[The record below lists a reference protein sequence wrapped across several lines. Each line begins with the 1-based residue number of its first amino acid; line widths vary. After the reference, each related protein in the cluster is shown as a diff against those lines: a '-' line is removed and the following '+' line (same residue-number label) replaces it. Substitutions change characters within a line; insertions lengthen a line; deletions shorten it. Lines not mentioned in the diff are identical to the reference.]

1 VAAGGHA
8 VSTFEFRPQP
18 KPGSERVT
26 KRGTTLRPAPNPNT
40 PARDRVYAFVKSQPC
55 LACGAAGPSEAA
67 HIHAIASLKVKGQA
81 IRRGHKGLA
90 ALAAIPLCQ
99 PCHTGPAGI
108 HSMREDKWL
117 DKRIAGG
124 RAAALEFVA
133 LSLAQALE
141 EVAA

>member
-1 VAAGGHA
+1 

-26 KRGTTLRPAPNPNT
+26 KRGTTLRPQANPNT
-40 PARDRVYAFVKSQPC
+40 PARDKVYAFVKAQPC
-55 LACGAAGPSEAA
+55 LACGAAGPSDAA

-90 ALAAIPLCQ
+90 ALACLPLC
-99 PCHTGPAGI
+99 PSCHTGPQGI

-117 DKRIAGG
+117 QARIPGG
-124 RAAALEFVA
+124 RQGALEFVA

-141 EVAA
+141 EAA

>member
-1 VAAGGHA
+1 

-26 KRGTTLRPAPNPNT
+26 KRGTTLRPSPNPNT

-55 LACGAAGPSEAA
+55 LACGAAGPSDAA

-81 IRRGHKGLA
+81 VRRGHKGLA
-90 ALAAIPLCQ
+90 ALACLPLCPQ
-99 PCHTGPAGI
+99 CHTGPQGI

-141 EVAA
+141 EAA

>member
-1 VAAGGHA
+1 

-18 KPGSERVT
+18 KKQAERVT
-26 KRGTTLRPAPNPNT
+26 KRGTTLRPQANPNT
-40 PARDRVYAFVKSQPC
+40 PARDRVYAFVKAQPC

-81 IRRGHKGLA
+81 VRRGHKGLA
-90 ALAAIPLCQ
+90 ALAAIPLC
-99 PCHTGPAGI
+99 PSCHTGPAGI

-117 DKRIAGG
+117 QARIPGG
-124 RAAALEFVA
+124 RMAALEFIN

>member
-1 VAAGGHA
+1 

-26 KRGTTLRPAPNPNT
+26 KRGTTLRPQANPNT

-55 LACGAAGPSEAA
+55 LACGAPGPSEAA
-67 HIHAIASLKVKGQA
+67 HIHAIASLKVRGQA

-90 ALAAIPLCQ
+90 ALAAIPLC
-99 PCHTGPAGI
+99 PECHRGPNGV
-108 HSMREDKWL
+108 HSATEAKWL

-141 EVAA
+141 EAA